1 MAVMAKMTRERRP
14 WATARKR
21 RWADMSGSERAAILT
36 LGSIQLALTAVA
48 GVDLYRRPAEDI
60 RGQKALWWP
69 IIFVQPVGPIAY
81 LKFGRNRRR

>member
-1 MAVMAKMTRERRP
+1 MPRFLLH
-14 WATARKR
+14 
-21 RWADMSGSERAAILT
+21 RWADRAGRRSRTGQADPT
-36 LGSIQLALTAVA
+36 FPATGSIQLALTAVA